1 MKRKENG
8 FAATGILY
16 TILLIFLVLMSTLL
30 VTLSSRTR
38 ILDKLKSDAKSESTE
53 VKNVVYANGTAVYYN
68 PETGKKCE
76 DYTEANSTTGTKS
89 GCMKWYVFN
98 DKKGNATVNVI
109 LDHNTTSTVV
119 YNSTGY
125 NNEMEAVADVLKTD
139 TRKWKSDLNPR
150 LIEANEIAKITGHPT
165 FDASKGNQEAFFFDS
180 NNQTHTASSTNK
192 SNYAWLFDYTDNC
205 TVYGCN
211 KADSSTYG
219 YWTSTRKVDNSTY
232 AWLVVWDGSLGNSN
246 VTNGNFG
253 VRPVITIPK
262 SVIKD
267 GTGSEEKIEV
277 YANGT
282 EIYYNPET
290 GKKCTGYTEANSK
303 TGKKSGCMKWYVF
316 NDDDKSSTVNVIL
329 DHNTTASV
337 TWNST
342 ANALKSNTSNWKSDL
357 NPRLITANEIA
368 KITGN
373 TGFDASKTGQYW
385 FYFDSN
391 NQTQKANS
399 TNKSK
404 YAWLFDYT
412 YVCMNSGC
420 NTPDSNTY
428 GYWTSTRKI
437 DDSTYAWRVSS
448 SGTLGDDDVPDT
460 SYGVRPVITIPKSV
474 IKDGTGSEE
483 KIEVYANGTEIYY
496 NPETGKKCTGYTE
509 ANSKTGKK
517 SGCMKWY
524 VFNDDDKSS
533 TVNVI
538 LDHNTT
544 AIVALNSTGNDGG
557 TKEVADALKSN
568 TSNWKSDLNPRLITA
583 NEIAKI
589 TGNTGFD
596 ATQSGQSWF
605 YLDSNNQ
612 TRKANASNKSKYAW
626 LFDYTYGCTEY
637 GCSNT
642 SGNTSDSITFG
653 YWTSTRKVDNSTYEW
668 RVHWNGALDNFTM
681 IHAGTGVRPVI
692 TIPKSNIS

>member
-89 GCMKWYVFN
+89 GCMKWYAFN
-98 DKKGNATVNVI
+98 DDDKSSTVNVI

-211 KADSSTYG
+211 KADSRTYG

-267 GTGSEEKIEV
+267 GTGSEEKIEL
-277 YANGT
+277 YEDGT
-282 EIYYNPET
+282 KVGVTKN
-290 GKKCTGYTEANSK
+290 GKKCKIGTTDCYTGYTYGDTKGATKLNLVIGYDANVTGSK
-303 TGKKSGCMKWYVF
+303 NMKASDLYTIVGLDTTNCRCF
-316 NDDDKSSTVNVIL
+316 TSPNAEFCNSSDYIFDNVISEDYQWLYDFDYCENKNYLFRINDEWGYGHGNGGTTLTWVL
-329 DHNTTASV
+329 DKKQNKMVSETLTDTVDSSITYGDAYSCKIPKVV
-337 TWNST
+337 TV
-342 ANALKSNTSNWKSDL
+342 D
-357 NPRLITANEIA
+357 
-368 KITGN
+368 
-373 TGFDASKTGQYW
+373 
-385 FYFDSN
+385 
-391 NQTQKANS
+391 KAN
-399 TNKSK
+399 
-404 YAWLFDYT
+404 F
-412 YVCMNSGC
+412 
-420 NTPDSNTY
+420 
-428 GYWTSTRKI
+428 
-437 DDSTYAWRVSS
+437 
-448 SGTLGDDDVPDT
+448 
-460 SYGVRPVITIPKSV
+460 
-474 IKDGTGSEE
+474 
-483 KIEVYANGTEIYY
+483 YY
-496 NPETGKKCTGYTE
+496 K
-509 ANSKTGKK
+509 
-517 SGCMKWY
+517 
-524 VFNDDDKSS
+524 
-533 TVNVI
+533 
-538 LDHNTT
+538 
-544 AIVALNSTGNDGG
+544 
-557 TKEVADALKSN
+557 
-568 TSNWKSDLNPRLITA
+568 
-583 NEIAKI
+583 
-589 TGNTGFD
+589 
-596 ATQSGQSWF
+596 
-605 YLDSNNQ
+605 
-612 TRKANASNKSKYAW
+612 
-626 LFDYTYGCTEY
+626 
-637 GCSNT
+637 
-642 SGNTSDSITFG
+642 
-653 YWTSTRKVDNSTYEW
+653 
-668 RVHWNGALDNFTM
+668 
-681 IHAGTGVRPVI
+681 
-692 TIPKSNIS
+692 